1 MATSGSKN
9 FTVTRSDIIA
19 SALEKIG
26 EYDIGETV
34 TGEDTTS
41 ASRALNLM
49 VMAWLNKGADLFL
62 RETVTIFLQPQQ
74 QSYSLGTSS
83 SDHATTSYV
92 ETTLSAA
99 EASGQTI
106 ISVTS
111 STGMTASDY
120 VGIKMDDDSIHWSTI
135 STVDSAT
142 QITIADATDDTA
154 ASGNK
159 VYTYTTKSYRPQ
171 KIVYAYRRDT
181 SDQDIPVD
189 LIGEIAYRGLS
200 DKAAEGPV
208 NQAWYHPTLTT
219 GTLYTWPVDGG
230 STVDKLVIVQQVRPD
245 DFDAAADNPEFPI
258 EWGEALVYGL
268 ADRIAP
274 SYGIP
279 RNDRLLLKAEAAE
292 KLNDA
297 LDYDVENASVI
308 FALE

>member
-9 FTVTRSDIIA
+9 FTITRSDIIT

-26 EYDIGETV
+26 EYDIGEV
-34 TGEDTTS
+34 PSGADTSS

-49 VMAWLNKGADLFL
+49 IMAWLTKGADLFL

-74 QSYSLGTSS
+74 QSYLLGPSS
-83 SDHATTSYV
+83 TDHATTSYV

-99 EASGQTI
+99 EAAAQTV

-111 STGMTASDY
+111 ETGMTVADNI
-120 VGIKMDDDSIHWSTI
+120 GIKLDDDSIHWSTI
-135 STVDSAT
+135 ASLAPL
-142 QITIADATDDTA
+142 TINDALPSGA

-159 VYTYTTKSYRPQ
+159 VYAYTTKSYRPQ

-181 SDQDIPVD
+181 SSQDTPVD

-200 DKAAEGPV
+200 DKASEGPV
-208 NQAWYHPTLTT
+208 NQAWYHPTLTN

-230 STVDKLVIVQQVRPD
+230 SSVDKLIIVQQVRPD
-245 DFDAAADNPEFPI
+245 DFDANADNPEFPV

-268 ADRIAP
+268 ADRVAP

-292 KLNDA
+292 KLSDA